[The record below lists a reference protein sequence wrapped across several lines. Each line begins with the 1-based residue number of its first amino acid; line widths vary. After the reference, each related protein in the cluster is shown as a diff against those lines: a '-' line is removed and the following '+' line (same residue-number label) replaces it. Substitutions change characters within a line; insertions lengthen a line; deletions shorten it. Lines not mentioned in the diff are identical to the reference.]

1 MRPLVGHVGSIPIQS
16 FGLMLAVAFVTAG
29 VLMQR
34 DFARKGEPWELAW
47 AMVIGGMLGGLL
59 GARLNLALEH
69 PDAFRAAPLAFL
81 ASRSGFVWYGGVLG
95 GVLGTLWPI
104 RHWRVPWASA
114 ADTAAP
120 ALALGLA
127 IGRIGCHLA
136 GDGDWGTPSTL
147 PWAVAY
153 PNGTAAWP
161 QPPGVRVHPA
171 ALYECAALLAIFV
184 VLWRLRGRLGPPGA
198 IFALYLVTTGIVR
211 FAIEVVRTNHPIALG
226 LTEAQWMSAL
236 VVAGGGAWLAA
247 RASLTARARPAGS
260 ASRPGR
266 A

>member
-1 MRPLVGHVGSIPIQS
+1 
-16 FGLMLAVAFVTAG
+16 MLAVAFVTAG

-59 GARLNLALEH
+59 GARLNLALEY
-69 PDAFRAAPLAFL
+69 PEAFRAAPVAFL
-81 ASRSGFVWYGGVLG
+81 TSRSGFVWYGGVLG

-104 RHWRVPWASA
+104 HHWRVPWASA

-153 PNGTAAWP
+153 ASGTAPWP
-161 QPPGVRVHPA
+161 HPPGVRVHPA
-171 ALYECAALLAIFV
+171 ALYECAALVAIFAL
-184 VLWRLRGRLGPPGA
+184 LWRLRGRLAPPGA
-198 IFALYLVTTGIVR
+198 IFALYLLATGLVR
-211 FAIEVVRTNHPIALG
+211 FAIELVRTNRPIALG

-236 VVAGGGAWLAA
+236 AAGGAAIWLASY
-247 RASLTARARPAGS
+247 ASFTASARPAGS
-260 ASRPGR
+260 ASRPRR